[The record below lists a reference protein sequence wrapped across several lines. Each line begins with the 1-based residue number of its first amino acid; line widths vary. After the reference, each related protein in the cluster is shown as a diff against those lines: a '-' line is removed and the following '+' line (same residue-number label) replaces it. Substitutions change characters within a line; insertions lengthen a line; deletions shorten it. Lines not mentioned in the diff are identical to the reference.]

1 MLKRAMLG
9 LILLI
14 PATAAAQ
21 ENQDEPV
28 VASGARVQIQSPH
41 LAAGWHEG
49 TMMGGRCLSV
59 GMPSDPG
66 TLRRMYLLVSIER
79 LQVSSIYDG
88 RHTPGQVTVFYTAEA
103 DTTGEE
109 WIDVE
114 MDDLRADDSECR
126 SAQV

>member
-1 MLKRAMLG
+1 
-9 LILLI
+9 
-14 PATAAAQ
+14 
-21 ENQDEPV
+21 
-28 VASGARVQIQSPH
+28 
-41 LAAGWHEG
+41 
-49 TMMGGRCLSV
+49 MMGGRCLGV